1 MSGRGMLFWGDS
13 LKAQIRALL
22 RRSLLRMIAAHL
34 SCIRGMAAVLA
45 GAAVLLACDNIAP
58 SPFRFGKKP
67 VYKLLGENYFSIPEN
82 YIDSGGLGG
91 VFIIA
96 SWPEMEGRTK
106 ENFKRYVKNNLGI
119 LVGGG
124 NPARMNI
131 AYRIYLLEETTKG
144 VLKKPEY
151 LGDKYGF
158 EHSVIRYPRA
168 KLENGADT
176 HKDIFVRRRSDGTFE
191 AVMRCSGEPAPKG
204 HVPQCNLWIMYPDFP
219 DLAFRINFGRRHL
232 SSVGAI
238 ERSVRDKFREFN
250 EAGKKAFAEIP
261 SARDEFLAQK
271 LAVERQKSNKQ

>member
-1 MSGRGMLFWGDS
+1 MLFWGDS

-58 SPFRFGKKP
+58 SPFRFGEKP
-67 VYKLLGENYFSIPEN
+67 VYKLMGANYFAIPEN
-82 YIDSGGLGG
+82 YIDSGVLGS
-91 VFIIA
+91 VFAIA

-119 LVGGG
+119 YVGGG

-131 AYRIYLLEETTKG
+131 AYRIYLLEETARG

-168 KLENGADT
+168 KLEDGADT

-204 HVPQCNLWIMYPDFP
+204 HVPQCNLWVMYPDFP

-261 SARDEFLAQK
+261 SARDEFLEQK
-271 LAVERQKSNKQ
+271 LAVERQKSNKS